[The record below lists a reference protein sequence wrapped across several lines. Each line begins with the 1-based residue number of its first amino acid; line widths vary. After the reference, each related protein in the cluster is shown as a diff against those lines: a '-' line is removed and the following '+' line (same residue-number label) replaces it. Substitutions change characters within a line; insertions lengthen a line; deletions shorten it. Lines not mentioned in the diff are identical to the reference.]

1 MFRKILRWFFGY
13 LVIELSGGFPER
25 FINLCKNNNI
35 YIWNLKNIQGLYQF
49 EMLAKDYKHLKAIA
63 KKTHTRPWIISKNGL
78 TFQIRKYKK
87 RRAFIFGFF
96 LFFLLIYIFSL
107 NIWNISVFG
116 GRIYTEETILE
127 FLETI
132 DIYVGKRIKD
142 IDCRKIEEDIRETYP
157 DIGWV
162 SAEIKGTNLII
173 NLKEITMPSKEV
185 ISENPS
191 HIIASKNGLI
201 THMVTRTGTPLVKI
215 GDVVKKGD
223 ILVSGVVDVIGDNE
237 IIVSKEPVFS
247 DADIIAKTYYEY
259 RDVIPLAYIDK
270 EYTGKSK
277 KYYTINILSKKLN
290 LYKTRISFKNYDIIT
305 EEIVFEPIPNF
316 YFPLSMVSHKYDEYI
331 EVAKVHTKDE
341 AREIG
346 DSNLNRVL
354 NHLKE
359 NDVIIHDVDIDI
371 TYNKNSCIIEGKI
384 IVEESIVA
392 YKRVKESEWRTDV
405 DESIGDSD

>member
-1 MFRKILRWFFGY
+1 
-13 LVIELSGGFPER
+13 
-25 FINLCKNNNI
+25 
-35 YIWNLKNIQGLYQF
+35 
-49 EMLAKDYKHLKAIA
+49 
-63 KKTHTRPWIISKNGL
+63 
-78 TFQIRKYKK
+78 
-87 RRAFIFGFF
+87 
-96 LFFLLIYIFSL
+96 
-107 NIWNISVFG
+107 
-116 GRIYTEETILE
+116 
-127 FLETI
+127 
-132 DIYVGKRIKD
+132 
-142 IDCRKIEEDIRETYP
+142 
-157 DIGWV
+157 
-162 SAEIKGTNLII
+162 
-173 NLKEITMPSKEV
+173 
-185 ISENPS
+185 
-191 HIIASKNGLI
+191 
-201 THMVTRTGTPLVKI
+201 HMVTRTGTPLVKI

-277 KYYTINILSKKLN
+277 KDYTINILSKKLN